1 MPYVYNYLENELLCL
16 TDCTGGQDTDF
27 ANNPGSGELSNQL
40 KACCTDDSCR
50 YAVDPNTGLLFPVLC
65 DT

>member
-1 MPYVYNYLENELLCL
+1 MPQIWNYLENELICVN
-16 TDCTGGQDTDF
+16 DCAGAGEVDF
-27 ANNPGSGELSNQL
+27 GNNPGSGELSNQL
-40 KACCTDDSCR
+40 NVCCTDACR